1 MIYLKENDEITIDL
15 KKKKVFLFDMD
26 GTIYID
32 DQVIHGA
39 VDFIQYLK
47 SNGYKRYFFTNNSS
61 KTREEYFHKLRG
73 FGIDLHE
80 EEIITSN
87 RITADYLK
95 ENHSAAKI
103 LYMGNFEATK
113 EIKSFGLNIIPP
125 YKRNMDKKIDI
136 AVMAY
141 DTGINYEKIV
151 VFSHFLKKNVLYIV
165 THPDINCPSETG
177 MLPDVGAFISMFKSS
192 TGRDPD
198 LIMGKPSAHI
208 LNYIIEKEQINK
220 QEAIFIG
227 DRVYT
232 DIKMAKDTDI
242 SSILVLSGESE
253 LSDVEKYNY
262 SPDLIVDSLLDLY
275 DVFKGEN

>member
-1 MIYLKENDEITIDL
+1 
-15 KKKKVFLFDMD
+15 
-26 GTIYID
+26 
-32 DQVIHGA
+32 
-39 VDFIQYLK
+39 
-47 SNGYKRYFFTNNSS
+47 
-61 KTREEYFHKLRG
+61 
-73 FGIDLHE
+73 
-80 EEIITSN
+80 
-87 RITADYLK
+87 
-95 ENHSAAKI
+95 
-103 LYMGNFEATK
+103 
-113 EIKSFGLNIIPP
+113 
-125 YKRNMDKKIDI
+125 
-136 AVMAY
+136 
-141 DTGINYEKIV
+141 
-151 VFSHFLKKNVLYIV
+151 
-165 THPDINCPSETG
+165 